1 MAVEHN
7 SLLKIVHQEIS
18 VSASGLVTV
27 FPVAGTGEGK
37 GHPSPLFFLTELDNP
52 CSRAHRHNVIPEKSQ
67 QWVALAF
74 PRHLE

>member
-27 FPVAGTGEGK
+27 FPVAGSGEGK

-52 CSRAHRHNVIPEKSQ
+52 
-67 QWVALAF
+67 
-74 PRHLE
+74 